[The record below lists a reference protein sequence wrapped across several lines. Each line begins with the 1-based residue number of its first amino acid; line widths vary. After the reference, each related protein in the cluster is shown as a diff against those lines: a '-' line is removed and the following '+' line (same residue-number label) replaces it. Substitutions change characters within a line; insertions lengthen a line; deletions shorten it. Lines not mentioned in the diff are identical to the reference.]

1 MVLIVHRYLV
11 REIGVTTVAVVGVLL
26 LVLLSATLVRVLTGT
41 AEGEYPADLLL
52 TLLGLKLIGP
62 LTVVIP
68 LAFFIA
74 LLLALGRLTADYEL
88 YALFACGMGYRV
100 LVRAVAT
107 VALGVS
113 LLVWGIDL
121 GLAPWADEQRAQI
134 LDAAKAKQ
142 TVAGV
147 VAGRFQPLGRGRTLY
162 VAEED
167 PTEERLALGQILLFS
182 QPKGGHLEI
191 LTAQRVEQSLTVQP
205 FDQLRF
211 QHGYRYQSGAT
222 AAEWQQVQFT
232 EYRLQL
238 PPRTIIPSLRRD
250 NAVPTA
256 TLWQQGGR
264 LAELEIGWRLFSGM
278 MVWVLALLALPLS
291 RSEPRQGRYG
301 RLALGVVIYLLYYNG
316 AVVWRSFIE
325 SMEWAPL
332 GFGAIHLLLGSWG
345 GLWLLRLQQV
355 GRS

>member
-11 REIGVTTVAVVGVLL
+11 REIGVTTVAVVVVLL

-41 AEGEYPADLLL
+41 AEGEYPANLLL

-100 LVRAVAT
+100 LVQAVAT

-162 VAEED
+162 VTED
-167 PTEERLALGQILLFS
+167 DPNEERIALGQITLFS
-182 QPKGGHLEI
+182 RHQEGQLEI
-191 LTAQRVEQSLTVQP
+191 LTAERVEQSLTLQP

-211 QHGYRYQSGAT
+211 QQGYRYQSGAT
-222 AAEWQQVQFT
+222 AQEWQQVHFA

-238 PPRTIIPSLRRD
+238 PPRTITPSSRRD

-256 TLWQQGGR
+256 TLWQKGGR
-264 LAELEIGWRLFSGM
+264 AEWLEIGWRLFGGT
-278 MVWVLALLALPLS
+278 MVWVLALLALSLS

-316 AVVWRSFIE
+316 AVVWRSLIE
-325 SMEWAPL
+325 QMLLAPL
-332 GFGAIHLLLGSWG
+332 WFGAIHLLLGLWG
-345 GLWLLRLQQV
+345 VIGLLRLQQV
-355 GRS
+355 GR